1 MMQYKGIK
9 GQWSFFF
16 FKDTWKRPQI
26 SMFNSNSVHRESL
39 LLLLYWSTP
48 AQGKGGGLC
57 PRCSDDSLRSYLPC
71 LWPSSLGWTCHHL
84 TSIRFW
90 TQTRKWADKLKDR
103 WKTWACCDSWDDVC
117 LNPPSWPTRW
127 TGLPGSSSSL
137 PSSLKSVRQSLQ
149 DGVWCEHHVHKNLP
163 FEL

>member
-48 AQGKGGGLC
+48 ARGKGRGCAQGAQMTPYVPTYPVSGHPAWAGLAI
-57 PRCSDDSLRSYLPC
+57 
-71 LWPSSLGWTCHHL
+71 T
-84 TSIRFW
+84 
-90 TQTRKWADKLKDR
+90 
-103 WKTWACCDSWDDVC
+103 
-117 LNPPSWPTRW
+117 
-127 TGLPGSSSSL
+127 SL
-137 PSSLKSVRQSLQ
+137 PSGFEHRQGNELIKWETDERLEPVVTHGMTCAWTLLPDPPGGLGCQDHLPLCHPHSSLSSNHFRMECV
-149 DGVWCEHHVHKNLP
+149 HHVHKNFP

>member
-1 MMQYKGIK
+1 ME
-9 GQWSFFF
+9 FFF
-16 FKDTWKRPQI
+16 LKILERDLKLACLIPTQC
-26 SMFNSNSVHRESL
+26 
-39 LLLLYWSTP
+39 T
-48 AQGKGGGLC
+48 GKASCSYCTGPHQLRVRAGRLC
-57 PRCSDDSLRSYLPC
+57 PRCSDDSLCSYIPC

-90 TQTRKWADKLKDR
+90 TQTRKWADKMRDR

-149 DGVWCEHHVHKNLP
+149 DGVWREHRVHKNLP